1 MNNDQLLTREDI
13 KTLLEEVLTT
23 RELHLMK
30 PVEQQALF
38 LAGKLSQENRE
49 IRERM
54 ELVLQENNEFRERFR
69 ALPMP
74 PEEIS
79 RALTKKE
86 EDISRLT
93 EKNTELG
100 KRLEISTECTKV
112 SRESE
117 KRLEIQVREHMA
129 LIGELE
135 ERIKGIFLE
144 EARARAELET
154 HWKDSMGELRAK
166 LQEEEAAQAELKAEW
181 VKTMAAL
188 KEAELP
194 WWKKLFRGK

>member
-13 KTLLEEVLTT
+13 RGLLEEVLTT

-38 LAGKLSQENRE
+38 LAGRLSQENRE

-54 ELVLQENNEFRERFR
+54 EMVLQENNDFRERFR

-74 PEEIS
+74 LEDIPMALEI
-79 RALTKKE
+79 KE
-86 EDISRLT
+86 QDISRLT
-93 EKNTELG
+93 AENFQLG
-100 KRLEISTECTKV
+100 KQLEVSVECTRV
-112 SRESE
+112 SRETENQLKS
-117 KRLEIQVREHMA
+117 QVKEHMA

-144 EARARAELET
+144 GARERAALEN
-154 HWKDSMGELRAK
+154 HWKDSLEGLRMK
-166 LQEEEAAQAELKAEW
+166 LHEEECARAQLKAEW
-181 VKTMAAL
+181 VRTIAAL
-188 KEAELP
+188 KDAERP
-194 WWKKLFRGK
+194 WWKKLLGRK